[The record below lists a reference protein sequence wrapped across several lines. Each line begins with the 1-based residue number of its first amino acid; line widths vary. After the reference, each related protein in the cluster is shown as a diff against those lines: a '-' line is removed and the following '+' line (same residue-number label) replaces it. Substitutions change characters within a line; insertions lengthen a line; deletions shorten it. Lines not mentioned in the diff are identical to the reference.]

1 MTITLRSAA
10 LLASGLLW
18 GSAVLAQPSGA
29 RGEDFIYKV
38 LSGDTLLD
46 IANTYTRQGRNW
58 SEIQQLNA
66 VADPTRLPIGKELR
80 IPFRLIPEVD
90 APARIVHQTGQVQV
104 NGQPLERGL
113 THLKEGDQIRT
124 GDNGYLTLELQ
135 DGSQVSIPA
144 AAALSVTRM
153 RAFEGT
159 GLIDSVVALDRGDV
173 ESRVSP
179 EQTGVGRFEV
189 RTPVSITGVRGTEL
203 RVRTQGGHAHSE
215 VLQGQAE
222 LGTRQQASPTALKQN
237 QGAAVAEDGR
247 IVAVAPLLPA
257 PQVSVPQRQGG
268 RWSSTI
274 EPVPG
279 AQAYLVQT
287 ALDPRGAML
296 LSRNTTTDTDIQFR
310 APRPG
315 TYYVMVRAIDSHGLM
330 GPDTIRSFEGAAALS
345 SSDGEPIVSGS
356 GEPILLTEF

>member
-1 MTITLRSAA
+1 MNKLHYAA
-10 LLASGLLW
+10 PLVCGLLW

-38 LSGDTLLD
+38 RAGDTLLD
-46 IANTYTRQGRNW
+46 ISNTYTRANRNW
-58 SEIQQLNA
+58 SEIQRLNA
-66 VADPTRLPIGKELR
+66 VADPARLPIGKELH

-90 APARIVHQTGQVQV
+90 APARIVHQAGQVQV
-104 NGQPLERGL
+104 NGQVLSRGA
-113 THLKEGDQIRT
+113 THLKEGDLVRT
-124 GDNGYLTLELQ
+124 GADGYLTLELQ

-144 AAALSVTRM
+144 AASLNVSRM

-159 GLIDSVVALDRGDV
+159 GLIDSVMALDSGDV
-173 ESRVSP
+173 ESRVAP
-179 EQTGVGRFEV
+179 ESTGVGRFEV

-203 RVRTQGGHAHSE
+203 RVRTHGGQAHSE
-215 VLQGQAE
+215 VLEGRAE
-222 LGTRQQASPTALKQN
+222 LGTQQQAVPTTLKQN
-237 QGAAVAEDGR
+237 QGAAVAQDGR

-257 PQVSVPQRQGG
+257 PQVSPPQRQGG
-268 RWSSTI
+268 RWGSTI

-296 LSRNTTTDTDIQFR
+296 LSRTTTSDTAIQYG

-330 GPDTIRSFEGAAALS
+330 GPDSIQSFEGAAALTS
-345 SSDGEPIVSGS
+345 SNGEPIVSGF
-356 GEPILLTEF
+356 GDPILLSQF